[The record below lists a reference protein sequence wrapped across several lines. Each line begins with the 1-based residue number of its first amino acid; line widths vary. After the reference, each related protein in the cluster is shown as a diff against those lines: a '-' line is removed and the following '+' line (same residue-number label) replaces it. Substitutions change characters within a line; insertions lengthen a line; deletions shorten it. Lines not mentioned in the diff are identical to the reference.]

1 MLQKV
6 LFFVH
11 FAFHAINQ
19 KNIWMWAGF
28 ELRFVEQ
35 KVQMMTTRSRPPPR
49 AIFFVF
55 ALFRMTLIWFEE
67 DREQKSHVDVDFD
80 QFLLQ
85 PPKANFSEARG
96 RHSAPE
102 DLFESFINT

>member
-1 MLQKV
+1 ML
-6 LFFVH
+6 
-11 FAFHAINQ
+11 
-19 KNIWMWAGF
+19 AGF
-28 ELRFVEQ
+28 ELGFVEQ

-67 DREQKSHVDVDFD
+67 DSEQKSHVDVD

-96 RHSAPE
+96 RRSAPE

>member
-1 MLQKV
+1 ML
-6 LFFVH
+6 
-11 FAFHAINQ
+11 
-19 KNIWMWAGF
+19 AGF
-28 ELRFVEQ
+28 ELGFVEQ

-49 AIFFVF
+49 PIFFVF
-55 ALFRMTLIWFEE
+55 GLFRMTLIWFEE
-67 DREQKSHVDVDFD
+67 DREQKSHGDVDFD

-96 RHSAPE
+96 RRSAPE